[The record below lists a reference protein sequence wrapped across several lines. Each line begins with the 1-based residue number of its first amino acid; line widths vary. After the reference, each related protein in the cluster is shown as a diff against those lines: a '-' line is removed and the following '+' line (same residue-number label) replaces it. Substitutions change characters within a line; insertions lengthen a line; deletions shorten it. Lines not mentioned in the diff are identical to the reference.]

1 MDYQI
6 IVLDL
11 DGTLTNKDKIITP
24 KTKEALMKAQKMGKK
39 VVLASGRPTQGVSG
53 LMEEL
58 ELSKYGGYILSYNGG
73 MIINSST
80 GECVFSRLLPEEA
93 NKKIIGLAR
102 EHRVDIL
109 TYQGKEII
117 VNKKECPYAI
127 LKSKITGMEI
137 NKVTF

>member
-1 MDYQI
+1 
-6 IVLDL
+6 
-11 DGTLTNKDKIITP
+11 
-24 KTKEALMKAQKMGKK
+24 
-39 VVLASGRPTQGVSG
+39 
-53 LMEEL
+53 MEEL

-117 VNKKECPYAI
+117 VNLSLI
-127 LKSKITGMEI
+127 HI
-137 NKVTF
+137 